1 MLIKLEDFLNE
12 FFLLDEFY
20 IVIICVK
27 VVCFFLEIF
36 FLCYNMVY
44 VCDFCIQK
52 VDVIVSGILSLMLVG
67 IIQ

>member
-27 VVCFFLEIF
+27 VVRFFLEIF

-44 VCDFCIQK
+44 VCDFCI
-52 VDVIVSGILSLMLVG
+52 
-67 IIQ
+67 